1 MAKGAVRSVN
11 IYVNNKEA
19 IRSMDELKKRI
30 EAETRAWH
38 KMAKGTSEY
47 YAKAAEISR
56 MQEALNKENELIK
69 SVTERR
75 QKSLMQVGMIGS
87 ALSGLVQ
94 TVQMLRQG
102 LQKVRDLAADMAGLD
117 DAMGRVRKTTN
128 LTREEVSKLNEDFA
142 KIDTRTSREEL
153 NELAYAAGKLGVNGK
168 ENVLEFVEAAD
179 VIKVALG
186 DVLGG
191 TDAIIEV
198 TKLAQVF
205 KDTTDEIKKAGLE
218 ETLIRTGSVINELG
232 KTSTA
237 NEAQIAKFLGRIASY
252 ASIAGMSLD
261 QMAGIGSVLSQ
272 NSKAPEMSATALT
285 KIMQQ
290 MIKKTGSFAEM
301 IGMNADELSDLMAK
315 DFNEALMKV
324 LQKLHDIGDV
334 QSIVPIFKDLGADA
348 TRASQVILAL
358 STNIDKVREAQ
369 ETANKAIKEGTSMNK
384 EYSIMNET
392 EQAKM
397 EKAQKLVFDARV
409 ELGEKLYP
417 YIIQYT
423 FFGGKVLK
431 WLAKVTD
438 HAENAWMA
446 IAAAGIL
453 AANKIVKSWS
463 GLKDKISQLSP
474 VLEWNEMKAAQK
486 RYKEAEEEITMVRRR
501 QAELQQQVERSRQR
515 EAAMQENL
523 NNLEA
528 QRESIAKGRDARTQ
542 AEYAINKE
550 IEISKKVSLGLENEM
565 SASMARTTTLKKS
578 LQDSENRIL
587 ALKMQGKASEAEM
600 NWELQ
605 NKARI
610 ENALAIEEKKQLL
623 TNAQITKE
631 KALQKSLEAQ
641 KNVMASTTLTK
652 EEKIAQINSII
663 AQQEKD
669 ILRTKEVEAGVRA
682 QINALMQREVVLEK
696 EMEALKG
703 KTKFT
708 SLLKNHWM
716 LILTVLIE
724 VALYIAKIV
733 KEQNK
738 FRKELNKTYE
748 DTIKNTQT
756 ERMEAEWLFSALGRA
771 NTAEEERLRIM
782 KQLNEKYGDYLRNL
796 TDEEGRIL
804 NIEAAHRAVID
815 AIIAENNAKGFSKAK
830 EQMGEKYGTDMQN
843 SLSMMYDLLKN
854 STINGEKITDKILSE
869 IWKNVN
875 DMIGKNYREDQIK
888 AYLHQSGVDFGV
900 EWAGGW
906 SGATLENE
914 GSFFTQYA
922 SYVNTKKSYDEEL
935 TELQRLY
942 NMELES
948 SEEKLQRLTNRY
960 TQLQQQ
966 YENAT
971 NDKDKA
977 DRKKEM
983 DAYLNDIA
991 ATFEDKLLKGH
1002 DLYKMEW
1009 VDLASLEQYIKQQMA
1024 AIEGTTAWTKK
1035 LEGAQRALKRVQ
1047 DQMKK
1052 VKISGS
1058 ANKTAGILDDEDYDP
1073 ENPSASGSGKGK
1085 SPADKWED
1093 ILKKIKELNDK
1104 YDLKET
1110 PISKA
1115 KQQVIDD
1122 FLKMEAEAESFA
1134 KKYKEYA
1141 GKAAKEIENLERE
1154 KWHQIERIETEERK
1168 KRLEKIEENLASV
1181 EEKLNR
1187 FQLKQHR
1194 KHQPQLA
1201 TDLEEVEN
1209 DWAKLLKK
1217 TEEERD
1223 KLLER
1228 RDAANIVSTM
1238 FDISDSEVAGSIL
1251 NHYKDLLSKFG
1262 ITAESWKNALN
1273 QNPDSAQNLLTLLGI
1288 DFSKE
1293 DERTLD
1299 AIIQKIQDLD
1309 AAKIKEIQSLAS
1321 ERARE
1326 IVTELS
1332 DTATRQ
1338 YQEALKTIEE
1348 QIKTLEVAMKILK
1361 ENNENG
1367 DNDERIKEIEKTLAY
1382 LNGQKSNIQFKYDKS
1397 FGQDTWA
1404 TLFNITEQD
1413 WAAWGQNW
1421 EDNLGNMTDRLS
1433 TFADNVFELWSAI
1446 DSVMQNQA
1454 DAEMQRYEELYDSK
1468 SAALKKQLDNG
1479 IISQKRYDAKMEQ
1492 MQKEKEKKEKKLKH
1506 EAFERERVANLIQGA
1521 INLAL
1526 TISSIYAKEPGGLVI
1541 KSAAA
1546 AVAAAI
1552 QAAQLAVIAT
1562 EPNPYAKG
1570 GYIERKQYAVMG
1582 EQGPEWVASN
1592 KLLQDENTK
1601 DIIAALDEYQQ
1612 GNTGALDK
1620 LTMPAPD
1627 LKSVSQAVP
1636 EKGRNFAAPT
1646 QTNNYYYQNEDN
1658 GEVLQELK
1666 KLNGYLTDPMNR
1678 RSYISRDIQLE
1689 FDEQEREVREM
1700 ARL

>member
-1 MAKGAVRSVN
+1 MAKGAIRSVN

-30 EAETRAWH
+30 EAETRAWQ

-56 MQEALNKENELIK
+56 MQDALNRENELIK

-94 TVQMLRQG
+94 TVQMLNQG

-128 LTREEVSKLNEDFA
+128 LTRQEVSELNEEFT

-168 ENVLEFVEAAD
+168 EDVLEFVKAAD

-205 KDTTDEIKKAGLE
+205 KGTTDEIKKAGLE

-315 DFNEALMKV
+315 DFNAALLKV

-358 STNIDKVREAQ
+358 STNIDRVREAQ
-369 ETANKAIKEGTSMNK
+369 ETANKAIKEGNSMNK
-384 EYSIMNET
+384 EYEVMNET
-392 EQAKM
+392 YQAQM
-397 EKAQKLVFDARV
+397 EKAKKLVFDARV

-417 YIIQYT
+417 YIIKYT
-423 FFGGKVLK
+423 FFGGKVIK
-431 WLAKVTD
+431 WLSKLTE
-438 HAENAWMA
+438 HGENAFMA
-446 IAAAGIL
+446 LAAAAAV
-453 AANKIVKSWS
+453 AANKIVKNWS

-565 SASMARTTTLKKS
+565 SASVARTTTLKKS

-669 ILRTKEVEAGVRA
+669 ILRTKEIEAGVRA

-696 EMEALKG
+696 EMGALKE

-708 SLLKNHWM
+708 ALLKNHWM
-716 LILTVLIE
+716 LIMTILIE
-724 VALYIAKIV
+724 VGLQIAKIV
-733 KEQNK
+733 KKHRE
-738 FRKELNKTYE
+738 
-748 DTIKNTQT
+748 
-756 ERMEAEWLFSALGRA
+756 M
-771 NTAEEERLRIM
+771 AEEAKKVRENIEKEKHEALMLFNALKNANLEERERYKIM
-782 KQLNEKYGDYLRNL
+782 GEINSRYGDYLKNLRNEKGEL
-796 TDEEGRIL
+796 ISL
-804 NIEAAHRAVID
+804 EAAYKAVTR
-815 AIIAENNAKGFSKAK
+815 AIINQQNAKGYK
-830 EQMGEKYGTDMQN
+830 EAFDK
-843 SLSMMYDLLKN
+843 MM
-854 STINGEKITDKILSE
+854 
-869 IWKNVN
+869 
-875 DMIGKNYREDQIK
+875 
-888 AYLHQSGVDFGV
+888 
-900 EWAGGW
+900 
-906 SGATLENE
+906 
-914 GSFFTQYA
+914 
-922 SYVNTKKSYDEEL
+922 DEMAP
-935 TELQRLY
+935 Q
-942 NMELES
+942 LES
-948 SEEKLQRLTNRY
+948 STKMIREIINKMITGDSGTSNSLADEIYSRIIDEMSNAGEKDASKILNKISKRYAQSDNLAGIYMRGYTSMMDFTGSTTQDITYGEELLYLLNSYLTTTQKIDKQNKDLMTLYSQNTKTLNERLD
-960 TQLQQQ
+960 QLKKD
-966 YENAT
+966 YNEAEDEATRLDKIAEAHSLYAEYFLPEGWENYAKSDLEALVKSY
-971 NDKDKA
+971 NAQIKNAEKA
-977 DRKKEM
+977 QSTFWGVVKEEGLK
-983 DAYLNDIA
+983 AIA
-991 ATFEDKLLKGH
+991 AINN
-1002 DLYKMEW
+1002 KMKEGGGGYA
-1009 VDLASLEQYIKQQMA
+1009 ASESD
-1024 AIEGTTAWTKK
+1024 T
-1035 LEGAQRALKRVQ
+1035 
-1047 DQMKK
+1047 D
-1052 VKISGS
+1052 
-1058 ANKTAGILDDEDYDP
+1058 DYDP
-1073 ENPSASGSGKGK
+1073 EHPVTSGKKSGK
-1085 SPADKWED
+1085 TPEERWADLMRKSAKLNEKAVVESLGISSAKESVIKTYD
-1093 ILKKIKELNDK
+1093 AILKEV
-1104 YDLKET
+1104 ET
-1110 PISKA
+1110 FNSTYRG
-1115 KQQVIDD
+1115 
-1122 FLKMEAEAESFA
+1122 F
-1134 KKYKEYA
+1134 
-1141 GKAAKEIENLERE
+1141 
-1154 KWHQIERIETEERK
+1154 EERAAAETA
-1168 KRLEKIEENLASV
+1168 RLEKEKWDEIARIEEEEHRKRIQKIDENLASV
-1181 EEKLNR
+1181 DEKLSR
-1187 FQLKQHR
+1187 FQLKQRR
-1194 KHQPQLA
+1194 KHQTQLE

-1217 TEEERD
+1217 TEDERN
-1223 KLLER
+1223 KLIDR
-1228 RDAANIVSTM
+1228 RDAANIVSAM
-1238 FDISDSEVAGSIL
+1238 FDISDSEVAGDIM

-1262 ITAESWKNALN
+1262 ITAESWRNALN
-1273 QNPDSAQNLLTLLGI
+1273 QNPASAQDLLTLLGL

-1299 AIIQKIQDLD
+1299 AIIKKIKDLD

-1338 YQEALKTIEE
+1338 YQEAMKTIED
-1348 QIKTLEVAMKILK
+1348 QIKTLEIAMQYLQEHNDGG
-1361 ENNENG
+1361 EN
-1367 DNDERIKEIEKTLAY
+1367 DDRIKEIEKILAF
-1382 LNGQKSNIQFKYDKS
+1382 LKGQKSDIQNKYNNS
-1397 FGQDTWA
+1397 FGKDTWA
-1404 TLFNITEQD
+1404 TLFGITEQN
-1413 WAAWGQNW
+1413 WAAWGKNW
-1421 EDNLGNMTDRLS
+1421 EDNLANMTDRLR
-1433 TFADNVFELWSAI
+1433 TFADNVFDLWSSI

-1479 IISQKRYDAKMEQ
+1479 IISQKRYDAQMEQ

-1506 EAFERERVANLIQGA
+1506 DAFERERVANLIQGA

-1526 TISSIYAKEPGGLVI
+1526 TISSIYANEPGGVII

-1562 EPNPYAKG
+1562 QPNPYAKG
-1570 GYIERKQYAVMG
+1570 GYIKGRQYAVMG

-1592 KLLQDENTK
+1592 KLLKDEKTK
-1601 DIIAALDEYQQ
+1601 DIVAALDEYQQ
-1612 GNTGALDK
+1612 GNTRALER
-1620 LTMPAPD
+1620 LTMPAPY
-1627 LKSVSQAVP
+1627 LKTVSQAVP

-1646 QTNNYYYQNEDN
+1646 QTNNYYYQNEDD

-1666 KLNGYLTDPMNR
+1666 KLNGYLSDPMNR

>member
-1 MAKGAVRSVN
+1 
-11 IYVNNKEA
+11 
-19 IRSMDELKKRI
+19 
-30 EAETRAWH
+30 
-38 KMAKGTSEY
+38 
-47 YAKAAEISR
+47 
-56 MQEALNKENELIK
+56 
-69 SVTERR
+69 
-75 QKSLMQVGMIGS
+75 
-87 ALSGLVQ
+87 
-94 TVQMLRQG
+94 
-102 LQKVRDLAADMAGLD
+102 
-117 DAMGRVRKTTN
+117 
-128 LTREEVSKLNEDFA
+128 
-142 KIDTRTSREEL
+142 
-153 NELAYAAGKLGVNGK
+153 
-168 ENVLEFVEAAD
+168 
-179 VIKVALG
+179 
-186 DVLGG
+186 
-191 TDAIIEV
+191 
-198 TKLAQVF
+198 
-205 KDTTDEIKKAGLE
+205 
-218 ETLIRTGSVINELG
+218 
-232 KTSTA
+232 
-237 NEAQIAKFLGRIASY
+237 
-252 ASIAGMSLD
+252 
-261 QMAGIGSVLSQ
+261 
-272 NSKAPEMSATALT
+272 
-285 KIMQQ
+285 
-290 MIKKTGSFAEM
+290 
-301 IGMNADELSDLMAK
+301 
-315 DFNEALMKV
+315 
-324 LQKLHDIGDV
+324 
-334 QSIVPIFKDLGADA
+334 
-348 TRASQVILAL
+348 
-358 STNIDKVREAQ
+358 
-369 ETANKAIKEGTSMNK
+369 
-384 EYSIMNET
+384 
-392 EQAKM
+392 
-397 EKAQKLVFDARV
+397 
-409 ELGEKLYP
+409 
-417 YIIQYT
+417 
-423 FFGGKVLK
+423 
-431 WLAKVTD
+431 
-438 HAENAWMA
+438 MA

-463 GLKDKISQLSP
+463 GLKDKISQLPP

-565 SASMARTTTLKKS
+565 SASVARTTTLKKS

-716 LILTVLIE
+716 LILTVLVE

-830 EQMGEKYGTDMQN
+830 EQLGEKYGDEMQTR
-843 SLSMMYDLLKN
+843 LSEMYDMLKN
-854 STINGEKITDKILSE
+854 STVNGRPITDNILSE

-875 DMIGKNYREDQIK
+875 DMIGKSYREDQIK
-888 AYLHQSGVDFGV
+888 AYLHRSKVNFGT
-900 EWAGGW
+900 EWAGGQ
-906 SGATLENE
+906 SGVLLDNE
-914 GSFFTQYA
+914 GRFFSQYA
-922 SYVNTKKSYDEEL
+922 SYANTRKKYDKDL
-935 TELQRLY
+935 TEQQRLY
-942 NMELES
+942 NMELET
-948 SEEKLQRLTNRY
+948 SEEKLQRLTNMY
-960 TQLQQQ
+960 SLLEQQ
-966 YENAT
+966 YKEAPNET
-971 NDKDKA
+971 EKA
-977 DRKKEM
+977 ERKKEM
-983 DAYLNDIA
+983 EAYLNDIA
-991 ATFEDKLLKGH
+991 NAFEDKMLQGH
-1002 DLYKMEW
+1002 DIYKMKW
-1009 VDLASLEQYIKQQMA
+1009 IDLAQLEEYIKNQMK
-1024 AIEGTTAWTKK
+1024 AIEGTSAWTKK

-1047 DQMKK
+1047 DQMEK
-1052 VKISGS
+1052 VKKGGGTSPTTG
-1058 ANKTAGILDDEDYDP
+1058 LPDDEDYDP

-1104 YDLKET
+1104 YDIKET
-1110 PISKA
+1110 PVSKA
-1115 KQQVIDD
+1115 KQQVIND
-1122 FLKMEAEAESFA
+1122 FTTLEAEAKAFA
-1134 KKYKEYA
+1134 KKFPEYE
-1141 GKAAKEIENLERE
+1141 GMAAKEIEDLERE

-1168 KRLEKIEENLASV
+1168 KRLERIEENLASV

-1187 FQLKQHR
+1187 FQLKQRR
-1194 KHQPQLA
+1194 KHQTQLE

-1217 TEEERD
+1217 TEDERD
-1223 KLLER
+1223 KLIDR

-1238 FDISDSEVAGSIL
+1238 FDISDSEVVGDIM
-1251 NHYKDLLSKFG
+1251 NHYKDLLAKFG
-1262 ITAESWKNALN
+1262 ITAESWRNALN
-1273 QNPDSAQNLLTLLGI
+1273 QNPASAQDLLTLLGL

-1299 AIIQKIQDLD
+1299 AIIQKIKDLD

-1348 QIKTLEVAMKILK
+1348 QIKTLEVAMNILK

-1367 DNDERIKEIEKTLAY
+1367 DNDERIKEIEKTLAF
-1382 LNGQKSNIQFKYDKS
+1382 LKGQKSDIQDKYDKS
-1397 FGQDTWA
+1397 FGKDTWA
-1404 TLFNITEQD
+1404 TLFGITEQD

-1421 EDNLGNMTDRLS
+1421 EDNLANMTDRLS

-1592 KLLQDENTK
+1592 KLLKDEKTK
-1601 DIIAALDEYQQ
+1601 DIVAALDEYQQ
-1612 GNTGALDK
+1612 GNTRALER
-1620 LTMPAPD
+1620 LTMPAPY
-1627 LKSVSQAVP
+1627 LKTVSQAVP

-1646 QTNNYYYQNEDN
+1646 QTNNYYYQNEDD

-1666 KLNGYLTDPMNR
+1666 KLNGYLMDPMNR